1 MDIPSQVE
9 GSLLLP
15 PTFGTVVA
23 RSQLAI
29 VSLVR
34 VFVKRNYKFLLKKPH
49 NGNTIFYMLLYKL
62 HVHVILNVRSLA
74 NRKILNCLLVQI
86 TVDS

>member
-34 VFVKRNYKFLLKKPH
+34 VVVKE
-49 NGNTIFYMLLYKL
+49 TINF
-62 HVHVILNVRSLA
+62 
-74 NRKILNCLLVQI
+74 C
-86 TVDS
+86 

>member
-1 MDIPSQVE
+1 MCQSNDLDFCYWCNLDVDIPSQVE

-29 VSLVR
+29 VSLVG
-34 VFVKRNYKFLLKKPH
+34 VFVKGAISEDF
-49 NGNTIFYMLLYKL
+49 
-62 HVHVILNVRSLA
+62 
-74 NRKILNCLLVQI
+74 
-86 TVDS
+86 